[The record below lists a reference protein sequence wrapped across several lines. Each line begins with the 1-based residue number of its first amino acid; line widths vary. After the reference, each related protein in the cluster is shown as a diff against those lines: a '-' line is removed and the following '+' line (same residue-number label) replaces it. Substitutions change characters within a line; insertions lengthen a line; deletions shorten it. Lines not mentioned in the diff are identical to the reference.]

1 MWYRLGQ
8 WMLRVILRVYHRAEV
23 QGLDRV
29 PRQGPFLLVGNHIS
43 YLDPFY
49 IAAQLPQRISFMA
62 KAESFSHPFT
72 QWFLRKVDAF
82 PVRREEADVRAMRSA
97 LARLRNDQ
105 VVGLFPEGRRREAE
119 PPTELKGGASYLAL
133 RAQVPVIPVRIE
145 GTDRALPRKGRWI
158 RPAKVRIY
166 FGEPIQ
172 KIPAG
177 KNREDQERI
186 HQMIMS
192 AFRQLA
198 EQKVAE

>member
-119 PPTELKGGASYLAL
+119 SPTELKGGASYLAL
-133 RAQVPVIPVRIE
+133 RAQVPVIPVWIE

>member
-1 MWYRLGQ
+1 
-8 WMLRVILRVYHRAEV
+8 
-23 QGLDRV
+23 
-29 PRQGPFLLVGNHIS
+29 
-43 YLDPFY
+43 
-49 IAAQLPQRISFMA
+49 
-62 KAESFSHPFT
+62 
-72 QWFLRKVDAF
+72 AF

-119 PPTELKGGASYLAL
+119 SPTELKGGASYLAL

-177 KNREDQERI
+177 
-186 HQMIMS
+186 
-192 AFRQLA
+192 
-198 EQKVAE
+198 

>member
-29 PRQGPFLLVGNHIS
+29 PRQGPFLLVGNQIS

-119 PPTELKGGASYLAL
+119 PPT
-133 RAQVPVIPVRIE
+133 
-145 GTDRALPRKGRWI
+145 
-158 RPAKVRIY
+158 
-166 FGEPIQ
+166 
-172 KIPAG
+172 
-177 KNREDQERI
+177 
-186 HQMIMS
+186 
-192 AFRQLA
+192 
-198 EQKVAE
+198 